1 MKSVDSNKNKK
12 KNNSVDDGE
21 ANTIKSK
28 ALAKKKYKKPV
39 PKKNKSELKP
49 KEKSK
54 NISGNK
60 VELPNK
66 KKNNSVDDGE
76 ANTIKSKA
84 LAKKKYKKPVPKK
97 NKSEL
102 KPKEKSRIISGNK
115 TESPNKN
122 KTKIKKI
129 VKTNVKSKLSIPDKN
144 DTSDAK
150 KVENNHQKKDKNVF
164 SNEDSKPEELDDNN
178 SNELEFNSNIIF
190 FNDEHLSAAK
200 QIITQL
206 KSEDPYSFISSM
218 NDSYAK
224 YYKEIIINHLKNV
237 EKIKLIY
244 FDPEFGTNLV
254 TLINKEIIKITIT
267 DIESSIQTNERKILV
282 IDNENIMESLDWD
295 LVDIIQKELKISNI
309 GFISILP
316 NSFVNEIT
324 KGNRKFISKFK
335 IFDFPPI
342 SQSDKLD
349 FDSKRSDQSN
359 LDEILMPFCR
369 IDSLS
374 DKLESN
380 SELAHEIGIWS
391 KVWKKLSKK

>member
-60 VELPNK
+60 
-66 KKNNSVDDGE
+66 
-76 ANTIKSKA
+76 
-84 LAKKKYKKPVPKK
+84 
-97 NKSEL
+97 
-102 KPKEKSRIISGNK
+102 

-129 VKTNVKSKLSIPDKN
+129 VKTNVKSKLVIPGKN
-144 DTSDAK
+144 DTSDAPK
-150 KVENNHQKKDKNVF
+150 IENNHQKKDKNVF

-178 SNELEFNSNIIF
+178 SNKLEFNSDIIF
-190 FNDEHLSAAK
+190 FNDEHLLAAK
-200 QIITQL
+200 QIITEL
-206 KSEDPYSFISSM
+206 KSEDPYCFISSM

-254 TLINKEIIKITIT
+254 TLINKEIIKISIT

-282 IDNENIMESLDWD
+282 IDNENIMESLDWN
-295 LVDIIQKELKISNI
+295 LVDIIHKELKISNI

-316 NSFVNEIT
+316 NSFNNEIS

-391 KVWKKLSKK
+391 KIWKKLKKNKY

>member
-39 PKKNKSELKP
+39 PKKNKSALKP

-60 VELPNK
+60 TESPNK

-76 ANTIKSKA
+76 ENTIKSKA

-97 NKSEL
+97 NKSAL

-115 TESPNKN
+115 TESSNKN

-144 DTSDAK
+144 DTSDAQ

-200 QIITQL
+200 QIITEL

-295 LVDIIQKELKISNI
+295 LVDIIHKELKISNI

-316 NSFVNEIT
+316 NSFNNEIT

-374 DKLESN
+374 DKFESN

-391 KVWKKLSKK
+391 KIWKKLSKK